1 MSLRHMCKRLEVLA
15 HKQLRGASFSKKDH
29 YFFTDFGEK
38 LAAVMLC
45 DGYGYHGS
53 NGAASQIVPIYF
65 KPGKNTCLYSGI
77 GRPRLM
83 YVLYPYKGKEIL
95 CTGAVIP
102 YYEFVSPTGLTDEQW
117 QKKLDSDERP
127 ETPVWLNPVMTP

>member
-1 MSLRHMCKRLEVLA
+1 MCKRLEVLA
-15 HKQLRGASFSKKDH
+15 HKQLRGVNFSKKDS
-29 YFFTDFGEK
+29 YFLADFGEK

-53 NGAASQIVPIYF
+53 NGETPLIVPVYF
-65 KPGKNTCLYSGI
+65 KPGKNTCLYSGT

-83 YVLYPYKGKEIL
+83 YILYPYKGKEIL

-102 YYEFVSPTGLTDEQW
+102 YYEFVAPIGLTDEQW
-117 QKKLDSDERP
+117 KKRFDGDERP
-127 ETPVWLNPVMTP
+127 ESPVWLKPIMAP